1 MRGRTIK
8 MLDPVKRSRLH
19 EEIVGQLQRKIIKGD
34 LPPGHKLMTE
44 RALAE
49 RLNVNRATVR
59 EALKKLEFL
68 ELVDIN
74 HGDGVYVKNYR
85 DSGNLELLKD
95 IVYMDQI
102 ININILKNLLDVR
115 KILSPEM
122 AAAAALN
129 HTKEHLMEMQEVIQN
144 QEELSIQERDYRVNR
159 IIAKASGNLLFLF
172 IWNFFHRIV
181 KDYGYLYFNRS
192 ENAARSELFHMEIYD
207 AMLAKDPEKA
217 RKVVQDVLEYTE
229 QQIYDAYE
237 NQVGAAT

>member
-1 MRGRTIK
+1 MRGRAIK

-74 HGDGVYVKNYR
+74 HGDGVYVKNYH

-95 IVYMDQI
+95 IVYMDRI

-129 HTKEHLMEMQEVIQN
+129 HTEEHLMELQETIHN
-144 QEELSIQERDYRVNR
+144 ADTMSIQDRDYHVNR
-159 IIAKASGNLLFLF
+159 IIAKASGNLFFLF
-172 IWNFFHRIV
+172 ILNFFHSII
-181 KDYGYLYFNRS
+181 KDYGYLYFDRP
-192 ENAARSELFHMEIYD
+192 ENAARSELFHMEIYE
-207 AMLAKDPEKA
+207 AMLAKNPEKA
-217 RKVVQDVLEYTE
+217 SQVVQEVLEYTE
-229 QQIYDAYE
+229 QQIYDEYE